1 MSGTIGLEFE
11 RVMGQS
17 VLGAGS
23 GAVERTRRLPDG
35 DQSVAQ
41 ILRRDALNHHHG
53 TGADGAWWL
62 AGSSHGRI
70 EAWF

>member
-1 MSGTIGLEFE
+1 VACGNTDEREIGLEFE

-35 DQSVAQ
+35 DQSV
-41 ILRRDALNHHHG
+41 
-53 TGADGAWWL
+53 
-62 AGSSHGRI
+62 GRS
-70 EAWF
+70 